1 MMTEYTESKE
11 STETAI
17 ANEIAIM
24 VSSQPW
30 ACDTPVTES
39 GGRRILWP
47 VPAPAED
54 GWGAW

>member
-1 MMTEYTESKE
+1 MENEN
-11 STETAI
+11 STEGMDRQEENAM
-17 ANEIAIM
+17 AIM

-47 VPAPAED
+47 PPPPVED
-54 GWGAW
+54 SPGGW